1 MSSNEKN
8 ANKIFI
14 PSCKECNGYI
24 NFTINPFN
32 FSVEYKCEKNDS
44 HNKRHIY
51 FKTFERFYLKEK
63 DLLTCSKCRLSLE
76 NSQYINCEICKQIY
90 CVNCYI

>member
-14 PSCKECNGYI
+14 PSCKECNGYL
-24 NFTINPFN
+24 NFIINPFN

-51 FKTFERFYLKEK
+51 FNFY
-63 DLLTCSKCRLSLE
+63 
-76 NSQYINCEICKQIY
+76 IFI
-90 CVNCYI
+90 